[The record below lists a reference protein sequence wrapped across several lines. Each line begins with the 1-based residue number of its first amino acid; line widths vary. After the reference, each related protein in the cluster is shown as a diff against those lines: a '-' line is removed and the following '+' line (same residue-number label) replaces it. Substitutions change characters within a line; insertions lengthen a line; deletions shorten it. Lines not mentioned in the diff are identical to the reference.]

1 MNGHFLVKG
10 NRTEFVHGFADDIHD
25 AAERSAA
32 DADGDGC
39 TLIDR
44 FHAADHAIG
53 RFHGNAAHAAFAD
66 VLLHF
71 QNDVDRGRHGEA
83 LADDAKRLVDGG
95 HGAFDELHVDGGA
108 GDLDYV
114 SDIF

>member
-10 NRTEFVHGFADDIHD
+10 NRTEFVHGLADDVHD
-25 AAERSAA
+25 TAQGPA
-32 DADGDGC
+32 ADGDGDGS
-39 TLIDR
+39 TQINRL
-44 FHAADHAIG
+44 HAAHHTIG

-71 QNDVDRGRHGEA
+71 QNDVDWRRHGEA

-108 GDLDYV
+108 SDLNYV